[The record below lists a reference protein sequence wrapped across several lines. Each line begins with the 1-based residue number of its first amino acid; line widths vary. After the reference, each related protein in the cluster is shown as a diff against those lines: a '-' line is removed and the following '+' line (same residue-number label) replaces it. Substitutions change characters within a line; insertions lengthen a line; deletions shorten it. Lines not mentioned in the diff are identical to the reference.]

1 MFDHLIQPIEDAAA
15 SVLGGVASLLGNTGD
30 ELREPPTDGKV
41 TLPDDLFAKR
51 DVQTEW
57 WYYTG
62 HCKTESGREFG
73 FELVFFKRRTDRDKL
88 GVVPMAVLANPMYF
102 AHFAI
107 SDITR
112 QKFRYEHLRSFDKP
126 LDVPVLM
133 SERACDVKL
142 GQWSLHEIAGRHILH
157 GTLEDGFVFDAFL
170 EPAKPLVLNGED
182 GSGIAKKGG
191 GASNH
196 FSYTR
201 MKVTGQMLENGRTE
215 LFSGTAWMDR
225 EFGSWEH
232 GDWDWFSIQFD
243 DDTEL
248 MLYQFRT
255 ATGEMNGES
264 TGTYVMADGTCRYL
278 KRSEFEIEQLA
289 SWVSPRTRAEYP
301 SLWQIRVPSL
311 DIDITVKPLI
321 DDQELDTRGSTMIV
335 YWEGACDVKGTKAG
349 KTTTGRAY
357 VELVGYDKSHMQ
369 AGIGDFLFGGAMRKV
384 LDIAGI

>member
-1 MFDHLIQPIEDAAA
+1 MFNNLIRPIESAAA
-15 SVLGGVASLLGNTGD
+15 AVFDGVAHLLNYGGG
-30 ELREPPTDGKV
+30 ELREAPSDGSV
-41 TLPDDLFAKR
+41 TLPDDLFAKA

-62 HCKTESGREFG
+62 HCKGDRGREFG

-88 GVVPMAVLANPMYF
+88 GIVPMTVLANPMYF

-126 LDVPVLM
+126 LDVTVAM
-133 SERACDVKL
+133 SERSCDVRL
-142 GQWSLHEIAGRHILH
+142 GPWSLREIAGRHVLH
-157 GTLEDGFVFDAFL
+157 ATFEDGLVFDAIL

-182 GSGIAKKGG
+182 GSGIVIKGG
-191 GASNH
+191 GSSNH

-201 MKVTGQMLENGRTE
+201 MNVTGQMLENGRTE
-215 LFSGTAWMDR
+215 RFAGTAWMDR

-248 MLYQFRT
+248 MLYRFRS
-255 ATGEMNGES
+255 ATDEMNGGS
-264 TGTYVMADGTCRYL
+264 SGTFVMADGTCNYL
-278 KRSEFEIEQLA
+278 KLSEFEIEQLSA
-289 SWVSPRTRAEYP
+289 WVSPRTRAEYP
-301 SLWQIRVPSL
+301 SLWQVRVPSL
-311 DIDITVKPLI
+311 NIDITVKPLI
-321 DDQELDTRGSTMIV
+321 ADQELDTRGSTMIV
-335 YWEGACDVKGTKAG
+335 YWEGACDVKGVKAG
-349 KTTTGRAY
+349 KTATGRAY

-369 AGIGDFLFGGAMRKV
+369 AGIGDFLFGGTMRKV
-384 LDIAGI
+384 FEMAGL